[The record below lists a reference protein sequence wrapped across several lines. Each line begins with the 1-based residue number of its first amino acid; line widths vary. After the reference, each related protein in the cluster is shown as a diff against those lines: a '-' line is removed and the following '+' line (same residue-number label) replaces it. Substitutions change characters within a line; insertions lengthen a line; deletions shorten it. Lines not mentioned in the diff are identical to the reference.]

1 MTSPETTAHLRRHH
15 PSREAIMTYRT
26 ILVNL
31 SIDEKA
37 ASLIELAVDLSNKFN
52 AHLIGFAAADIMP
65 MIASPDGMGATGEV
79 MQLEREDIERRLKE
93 LNREFQR
100 ICGPLPS
107 HEWRADVANPT
118 HYLIET
124 ARAADLIIT
133 SSVSESIFTNG
144 NRSTNLASLVLQAG
158 RPVLV
163 AAQTTRRLFSNTAL
177 VAWKD
182 TREAR
187 RAVVDAIPLLCQATD
202 VIVAT
207 ADHTGDVL
215 VRESLQDVLALLLRH
230 GIRARS
236 EIINDRDES
245 AALLAFAGSI
255 EAELIVSGAYGHSRV
270 REFVF
275 GGVTRSLLERHDTC
289 RLMSS

>member
-1 MTSPETTAHLRRHH
+1 M
-15 PSREAIMTYRT
+15 
-26 ILVNL
+26 
-31 SIDEKA
+31 
-37 ASLIELAVDLSNKFN
+37 
-52 AHLIGFAAADIMP
+52 
-65 MIASPDGMGATGEV
+65 
-79 MQLEREDIERRLKE
+79 
-93 LNREFQR
+93 
-100 ICGPLPS
+100 
-107 HEWRADVANPT
+107 
-118 HYLIET
+118 
-124 ARAADLIIT
+124 
-133 SSVSESIFTNG
+133 
-144 NRSTNLASLVLQAG
+144 LQAG

-187 RAVVDAIPLLCQATD
+187 RAVIDAIPLLCQATD
-202 VIVAT
+202 VVVAT

-236 EIINDRDES
+236 EIINERDES
-245 AALLAFAGSI
+245 AALLAFARSI

-270 REFVF
+270 REFIF
-275 GGVTRSLLERHDTC
+275 GGMTRSLLERHDTC